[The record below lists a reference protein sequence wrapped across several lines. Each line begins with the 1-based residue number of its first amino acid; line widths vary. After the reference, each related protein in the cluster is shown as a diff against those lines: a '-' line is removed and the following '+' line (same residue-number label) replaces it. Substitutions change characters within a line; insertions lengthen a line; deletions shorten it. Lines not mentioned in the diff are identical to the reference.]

1 MRTRSLACYPLLS
14 RYLSPPQ
21 LWSRCLT
28 LLLSAVG
35 LSLGCTRAAINP
47 TGPNGRC
54 LAAASIAVVIDV
66 QDSLSGASIADN
78 ARGVA
83 QAGAY
88 LDSLWLTAPPP
99 RLIGGNRLGTYD
111 VIVERAA
118 YRQWTRSGV
127 VVSRQGQCGNVIPV
141 QLTALLQHTP

>member
-1 MRTRSLACYPLLS
+1 M
-14 RYLSPPQ
+14 
-21 LWSRCLT
+21 
-28 LLLSAVG
+28 SAVG

-47 TGPNGRC
+47 TGPTGRC
-54 LAAASIAVVIDV
+54 LAPASIAVVIDV
-66 QDSLSGASIADN
+66 QDSLSGASIADS

-99 RLIGGNRLGTYD
+99 RLIGGNRLGTYE
-111 VIVERAA
+111 VIVERAG

-127 VVSRQGQCGNVIPV
+127 VVSRQGECGNVIPV
-141 QLTALLQHTP
+141 QLTTLLQRTP